1 MCFEIKPVCPPWAL
15 NINLSVIK
23 SLCLWLLWKS
33 ISRFFIADWHDDT
46 GRAGFQCLGQEQEGL
61 HHSKG
66 ADQAYQEVV
75 KRWVDG
81 TDGQGFCLFV
91 VHIFYNNSQL
101 DSDGD
106 GQLSFD
112 EFKVLFS
119 NADKRRKDSQ
129 KEETLVNQQT
139 SKVRQFLVRETKT
152 II

>member
-1 MCFEIKPVCPPWAL
+1 M
-15 NINLSVIK
+15 
-23 SLCLWLLWKS
+23 
-33 ISRFFIADWHDDT
+33 
-46 GRAGFQCLGQEQEGL
+46 
-61 HHSKG
+61 
-66 ADQAYQEVV
+66 
-75 KRWVDG
+75 
-81 TDGQGFCLFV
+81 FV